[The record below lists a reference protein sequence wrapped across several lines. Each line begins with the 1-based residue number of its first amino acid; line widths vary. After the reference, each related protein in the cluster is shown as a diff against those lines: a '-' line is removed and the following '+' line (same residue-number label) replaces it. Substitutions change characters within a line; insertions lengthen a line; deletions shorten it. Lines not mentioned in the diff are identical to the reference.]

1 MTLQETLNF
10 VQVTLQAAIDDVSV
24 TEKADVEQPAEISN
38 YNLKHPFAAYLVLLN
53 SDKFSESKS
62 DGAVTQKRDILVS
75 VVSVTRAVT
84 GRMKPAEHCDRIID
98 ALSGIRIASP
108 RGDAYISAE
117 GTKFL
122 QEDEGIWYYEVLI
135 KVPEF
140 YVEAQ
145 YRD

>member
-1 MTLQETLNF
+1 MTLQETLDF

-38 YNLKHPFAAYLVLLN
+38 YNLRHPFAAYLVVLN

-62 DGAVTQKRDILVS
+62 AGAVTQERDIFVS
-75 VVSVTRAVT
+75 VVSVTRAVN
-84 GRMKPAEHCDRIID
+84 GKMKPAEHCDRIID
-98 ALSGIRIASP
+98 ILSGTRIASP
-108 RGDAYISAE
+108 RGDGYISAV

-122 QEDEGIWYYEVLI
+122 QEEDGVWYYEVLI

-145 YRD
+145 YRE